1 MSLSGVSIQDEFN
14 FRFSRNYMTKETE
27 LEQDEAPRSSTSSE
41 QLTLDFQHRPALGV
55 EDFFVSV
62 SNQAAIELIDQ
73 WPNWPAPAM
82 FLQGPL
88 GSGKSH
94 LAHVWQMA
102 SEAKIFKASEFNS
115 SKFSDDEMSSMVIED
130 LDKGI
135 ADEHAL
141 FHLINLAKEKG
152 FSLLFTSAAGPGQI
166 EIDLPDLRSRI
177 RALAVVRIETPDD
190 MLLRF
195 MLLKQFEDRQLE
207 VTPQLIEYILPRM
220 ERSFEG
226 VGKAVEQIDKAA
238 LATGRKLTRQFVGD
252 VLRDQG

>member
-1 MSLSGVSIQDEFN
+1 MTKKTEANLHSANGSGLSSGVN
-14 FRFSRNYMTKETE
+14 
-27 LEQDEAPRSSTSSE
+27 EASGVRVSSP
-41 QLTLDFQHRPALGV
+41 QLTLDFQHRPALGL
-55 EDFFVSV
+55 ENFFVSN

-82 FLQGPL
+82 FLQGPV

-102 SEAKIFKASEFNS
+102 SGARLLKASDFKS
-115 SKFSDDEMSSMVIED
+115 SDLAEGEDDVSAMVIED
-130 LDKGI
+130 IDEGI
-135 ADEHAL
+135 RDEHAL

-152 FSLLFTSAAGPGQI
+152 FTLLFTSVAGPGQI
-166 EIDLPDLRSRI
+166 SIELPDLRSRI
-177 RALAVVRIETPDD
+177 RALAVVSINAPDD

-226 VGKAVEQIDKAA
+226 VGLAVEMIDKAA
-238 LATGRKLTRQFVGD
+238 LATGRKLTRQFVGEI
-252 VLRDQG
+252 LRLNS

>member
-1 MSLSGVSIQDEFN
+1 
-14 FRFSRNYMTKETE
+14 MTKENE
-27 LEQDEAPRSSTSSE
+27 LEQVEPPRSSNSSQ
-41 QLTLDFQHRPALGV
+41 QLILDFQHRPALGL
-55 EDFFVSV
+55 ENFFVSS

-82 FLQGPL
+82 FLQGPI

-102 SEAKIFKASEFNS
+102 SEARIFKASDFTS
-115 SKFSDDEMSSMVIED
+115 SKISDDEMTSMVIED
-130 LDKGI
+130 LDGGI

-152 FSLLFTSAAGPGQI
+152 FHLLFTSVASPGQI
-166 EIDLPDLRSRI
+166 KIDLPDLRSRI
-177 RALAVVRIETPDD
+177 RALAVVSIQAPDD

-226 VGKAVEQIDKAA
+226 VGKAVQEIDKAA
-238 LATGRKLTRQFVGD
+238 LASGRKLTRQFVGD
-252 VLRDQG
+252 VLRSQS